1 MQPTNSDQRRERL
14 LFLLNDLNITNAEA
28 SRFCG
33 VRERSFYR
41 WLSGER
47 AISQWVINIFELLLE
62 KKKATINE

>member
-1 MQPTNSDQRRERL
+1 MQPTNPDQRRERL
-14 LFLLNDLNITNAEA
+14 LFLLNDLNITNVEA

>member
-1 MQPTNSDQRRERL
+1 MQPTEPAQRRERL
-14 LFLLNDLNITNAEA
+14 MYLLDDLHITNAEA
-28 SRFCG
+28 ARFCG

-62 KKKATINE
+62 KKNATINE